1 MLVDGRAPVAGPE
14 GVFVDDSQRPLF
26 LPHIDEYLSGVQGTL
41 TEWTDRSL
49 EQVHCSPIDAAEQS
63 VNA

>member
-1 MLVDGRAPVAGPE
+1 M
-14 GVFVDDSQRPLF
+14 DDSQRPLF